1 VLLAIYGLFGFC
13 VLPFGYFVLLYDPD
27 WFSALFSSLC
37 KEKKKKDF
45 FCSILL
51 PGNLMFQHE

>member
-37 KEKKKKDF
+37 KEKNKKGIF
-45 FCSILL
+45 LL
-51 PGNLMFQHE
+51 NFTTGQPNVST